1 MGSRRVWWVGAVCLG
16 VLAVAIFHWLPRTKV
31 AIDHESQVP
40 LTTPRG
46 ITLQLRKA
54 ADPQSHPPNP
64 PIIYADAHGMT
75 LYLAEAGARQAM
87 AACTGDCAKGWTAA
101 VAPPDASP
109 QGDWSF
115 VSNAD
120 GARQW
125 TYKGAA
131 LYRFD
136 GDKEIGDANGDG
148 RDGGQAVAFHPGTG
162 VQLPDAIKVQE
173 IPDANGVGL
182 VDSHGM
188 TLYVRDADTTRARGL
203 CDRGEECVRDFAV
216 LEAPA
221 IANPTG
227 EFSAVARDDGITQW
241 AYRGRPLYTFVRDR
255 EAGDAN
261 GIWSGAGF
269 RVALIERHFMP
280 KDAMIRQSVE
290 LGTILAMTSGA
301 TLYARDRPMSNSS
314 HVFRV
319 SRGAPM
325 LGRALG
331 TQSCDEKCTK
341 TWPPFLAPADALPT
355 GYWDIATRSDGRRQ
369 WVYKGYALYTYALD
383 RPGDILGNGHYELV
397 MVSDGTSA
405 SSDEKPVDKG
415 AEAAKAAFVPYGKL
429 DAIGPGIMDWH
440 AVVP

>member
-1 MGSRRVWWVGAVCLG
+1 MGSPRVRWIGAACLML
-16 VLAVAIFHWLPRTKV
+16 LAAGIFHWLPRAKV
-31 AIDHESQVP
+31 ALDHEPRGP

-46 ITLQLRKA
+46 ITLQLRKS

-64 PIIYADAHGMT
+64 PIMYADAHGMT
-75 LYLAEAGARQAM
+75 LYILDPGARQVT
-87 AACTGDCAKGWTAA
+87 AACTGDCTKAWAAA
-101 VAPPDASP
+101 VAPPDATP
-109 QGDWSF
+109 QGDWSV

-120 GARQW
+120 GAKQW
-125 TYKGAA
+125 TYRGAA
-131 LYRFD
+131 LYRFA

-148 RDGGQAVAFHPGTG
+148 RDGRQALAFHPAAGM
-162 VQLPDAIKVQE
+162 QLPDAVKVQE
-173 IPDANGVGL
+173 IADANGVGL

-188 TLYVRDADTTRARGL
+188 TLYVRDADSKRARGS
-203 CDRGEECVRDFAV
+203 CDRGEECFRHFAP
-216 LEAPA
+216 LEAPE

-227 EFSAVARDDGITQW
+227 EFSAVAHDDGITQW
-241 AYRGRPLYTFVRDR
+241 TYRGQPLYVFDGDR

-290 LGTILAMTSGA
+290 LGTILAMASGT
-301 TLYARDRPMSNSS
+301 TLYVRDRPMSNSS

-341 TWPPFLAPADALPT
+341 TWRPFLAPADALPT

-397 MVSDGTSA
+397 KISDGTSA
-405 SSDEKPVDKG
+405 SSDQKPVDAG

-440 AVVP
+440 PVVP